1 MPRHSPYALLS
12 LNYFCILIS
21 IYSVLVY
28 AWIAVYHTCSFLAKL
43 FLFTLFYGKTWF
55 RISRLILF
63 PFTFVCHVCHTNSFE
78 LIWIHL
84 IRFSM
89 NVRLTSSLSFT
100 VTWSSIKYLWNLTI
114 LSLTSLDRKWWAW
127 VDSNHR
133 PRAYQARAL
142 TSWATSPQA
151 VPVPYSLLLQ
161 LSSGAFTRSHA
172 LTLPY
177 SVKSLRF
184 PLQFCFKSQLFG
196 FRLQLCSV
204 WSLTT

>member
-1 MPRHSPYALLS
+1 MFPHSEICGSKLICSSPQLIAACHVLHRLPMPRHSPYALLS

-89 NVRLTSSLSFT
+89 NIRLTSSLSFT
-100 VTWSSIKYLWNLTI
+100 VTWIYI
-114 LSLTSLDRKWWAW
+114 
-127 VDSNHR
+127 
-133 PRAYQARAL
+133 QI
-142 TSWATSPQA
+142 
-151 VPVPYSLLLQ
+151 PVKPNDLIPYV
-161 LSSGAFTRSHA
+161 FRS
-172 LTLPY
+172 
-177 SVKSLRF
+177 
-184 PLQFCFKSQLFG
+184 
-196 FRLQLCSV
+196 
-204 WSLTT
+204 